1 MKIIPVQLG
10 QPGAEIVVN
19 MNCIFP
25 SELINSTTSD
35 VGLLG
40 VQYVSQTLL
49 ALFYCLTSG
58 IALLLC
64 AKYKI
69 LSITLRDVKF
79 MGVFIFF
86 FFHPNILRL
95 SVSFFSCRSVGTSS
109 YVDANMTIHCSDG

>member
-25 SELINSTTSD
+25 GALINSTTSD

-40 VQYVSQTLL
+40 VQYVSQSLL
-49 ALFYCLTSG
+49 ALFYCFTSG
-58 IALLLC
+58 VALLLC

-86 FFHPNILRL
+86 FFHPSILRL
-95 SVSFFSCRSVGTSS
+95 SVSFFSCRSVGTNSF
-109 YVDANMTIHCSDG
+109 VDANMTIYCSDG